1 MVDIYETLR
10 EYSQNVVIYD
20 PWANPDL
27 VEHEYGI
34 TSENGSL
41 ESLKGKFD
49 AVILAVAHKEFLDVN
64 VRDFLEDASGVVYDV
79 KGLLPRGQIDGR
91 L

>member
-1 MVDIYETLR
+1 ME
-10 EYSQNVVIYD
+10 
-20 PWANPDL
+20 
-27 VEHEYGI
+27 
-34 TSENGSL
+34 
-41 ESLKGKFD
+41 GKFD

-79 KGLLPRGQIDGR
+79 KGLLPRDQIDGR